1 MQVMAETIGHLWGP
15 GGREKIFHTAA
26 DRTAARSA
34 IAKSNKTEL
43 FSYGVFNELAE
54 KNGSIYLT
62 YRTSRDEAGAAGSWK
77 VMPRTA
83 GEGDQEG
90 TLFRQNSAEKTVG
103 KYYFGQFWP
112 FLEVGSCDE

>member
-1 MQVMAETIGHLWGP
+1 
-15 GGREKIFHTAA
+15 
-26 DRTAARSA
+26 
-34 IAKSNKTEL
+34 
-43 FSYGVFNELAE
+43 
-54 KNGSIYLT
+54 
-62 YRTSRDEAGAAGSWK
+62 
-77 VMPRTA
+77 MPRTA